1 MRALL
6 VTLLLCLAAPL
17 TAQEETPQ
25 TVEEVID
32 RVDRIFADPATDT
45 PETEVY
51 TMLGDALRQARREG
65 RLTGDWA
72 IIYAMLTDGARN
84 VLKNP
89 SYALQL
95 ADEGLALVAGDPAQW
110 EYRAVLRVT
119 RAYALADLGR
129 LDAAVRT
136 ARLALPDYR
145 KLWDDEMA
153 DELVADAAEW
163 EKGSLTAFNTPAT
176 ELARDALDRA
186 EAALDSGAWARAI
199 TLASTGLLSDET
211 GFSALERGRINARA
225 EYLAARG
232 LAALSR
238 FPEAGNALL
247 RALEHMTAGA
257 WQPGTPAQF
266 LAGDPLPEAD
276 AEQLR
281 KILLWLANIAMRL
294 DRAELAAAVLDEA
307 ERHVVAVKDRTTL
320 LTLRA
325 SVLWRAEDRAAA
337 LRVLEDTRD
346 QALASGDPASAA
358 MAGLYVAVA
367 RANLARRA
375 GETPDAAAITGA
387 AEQAV
392 AHLPPMQHGF
402 VWMEAA
408 RALRDTGQHDTRLAY
423 ARNALGAAMD
433 ELAQGGDT
441 EFGQSAARAGVR
453 GTVEEVLSA
462 AHARLSD
469 DPGSGAEADCDA
481 ASALYGCTIRTR
493 RDR

>member
-1 MRALL
+1 MRTLL
-6 VTLLLCLAAPL
+6 LTLLLCLAAPL
-17 TAQEETPQ
+17 AAQEETPQ
-25 TVEEVID
+25 TVDEAIA
-32 RVDRIFADPATDT
+32 RVDQIFKSPATDT

-84 VLKNP
+84 VLRNP

-110 EYRAVLRVT
+110 DYRAVLRVT

-145 KLWDDEMA
+145 KLWDDELA

-163 EKGSLTAFNTPAT
+163 EKGALTAFNTPAT

-257 WQPGTPAQF
+257 WRPGTPARF

-276 AEQLR
+276 AALLR
-281 KILLWLANIAMRL
+281 RILLWLANVAMRL

-307 ERHVVAVKDRTTL
+307 ERHIVAVEDRTTL

-325 SVLWRAEDRAAA
+325 SLLWRGDDPEAAMEVLERTRRAALDA
-337 LRVLEDTRD
+337 
-346 QALASGDPASAA
+346 GDRASAA
-358 MAGLYVAVA
+358 MAGLYGAVA
-367 RANLARRA
+367 RASLARRA
-375 GETPDAAAITGA
+375 GDSPDPSDISQATETAIRN
-387 AEQAV
+387 
-392 AHLPPMQHGF
+392 LPIGQHGF
-402 VWMEAA
+402 VWLEAA
-408 RALRDTGQHDTRLAY
+408 RALRGTDQHGMRLDH
-423 ARNALGAAMD
+423 ARNALKAAQD
-433 ELAQGGDT
+433 ELAQGDDS
-441 EFGQSAARAGVR
+441 EFGRNAARASVR
-453 GTVEEVLSA
+453 GTVEEVLNA
-462 AHARLSD
+462 AHAKLSHS
-469 DPGSGAEADCDA
+469 PGPYIVDCAA
-481 ASALYGCTIRTR
+481 ASEIYGCMIRSQANR
-493 RDR
+493 